1 MARDKVHPLK
11 MESPG
16 SGGTQLDDF
25 PSALNP
31 NEDHVNA
38 RGIMLQNDSSADEA
52 VGLERINSQLWLR
65 DSAEGA
71 HSLTELLATGS
82 GGISASQ
89 HKALR
94 DLIHFID
101 GGPADGFASGAFKE
115 TLPVGAPF
123 HTSEIWWESASKVEK
138 IVELTITRNAN
149 QTPATEVWKMYDTDG
164 STVLVT
170 VTDTMAYSGVFE
182 TTRTRT
188 WA

>member
-11 MESPG
+11 MESPV
-16 SGGTQLDDF
+16 SGGTELDEF
-25 PSALNP
+25 PTGMNA
-31 NEDHVNA
+31 NEDYADV
-38 RGIMLQNDSSADEA
+38 RGVVLQNGASSDEA
-52 VGLERINSQLWLR
+52 VGIERVNSELMLW
-65 DSAEGA
+65 DSSAGTQ
-71 HSLTELLATGS
+71 SLSDLLATGS
-82 GGISASQ
+82 GISEAT

-101 GGPADGFASGAFKE
+101 GGPADGFVSGAFKE
-115 TLPVGAPF
+115 TLPAGDPF

-138 IVELTITRNAN
+138 IVELIVTRNAN
-149 QTPATEVWKMYDTDG
+149 QTPATEVWQMYATDG
-164 STVLVT
+164 TTVLVT

>member
-11 MESPG
+11 FESPA
-16 SGGTQLDDF
+16 SGGTELDDF
-25 PSALNP
+25 PTAMDP
-31 NEDHVNA
+31 NEDHLDA
-38 RGIMLQNDSSADEA
+38 RGVNLQNDTSSDEA
-52 VGLERINSQLWLR
+52 VGMERVNSELVFR
-65 DSAEGA
+65 DSAAGVQ
-71 HSLTELLATGS
+71 SLSDLLATGS
-82 GGISASQ
+82 GISEST
-89 HKALR
+89 HKSLR

-123 HTSEIWWESASKVEK
+123 HSSEIWWESAAKVEK

-164 STVLVT
+164 TTVLVT
-170 VTDTMAYSGVFE
+170 VTDTMTYSGVFE
-182 TTRTRT
+182 STRTRT